1 MTVLEHTFRVKPLS
15 ANNMTYRNKTQ
26 KQRVYLDYQN
36 ELRDEIR
43 GVEWPFGNDQVEFY
57 IVAGLSNRG
66 ADLDNILKPLF
77 DTYQG
82 IFEEFND
89 NKVYYVELYKTI
101 VPKGR
106 EFLYV
111 RVGRVQPDKI
121 QEGTTHAEEAS
132 KLYPEAEDSPE

>member
-1 MTVLEHTFRVKPLS
+1 MTVLEHTFQVKPLS
-15 ANNMTYRNKTQ
+15 ANNMTYRNKTI

-43 GVEWPFGNDQVEFY
+43 GVEWPFGDDYVDFY
-57 IVAGLSNRG
+57 IIAGFSNRG
-66 ADLDNILKPLF
+66 ADLDNVLKPLF

-111 RVGRVQPDKI
+111 RVGRANPNKI
-121 QEGTTHAEEAS
+121 QEATTFAEKTGSVDEAAQDTS
-132 KLYPEAEDSPE
+132 K

>member
-1 MTVLEHTFRVKPLS
+1 
-15 ANNMTYRNKTQ
+15 MTYRNKSI
-26 KQRVYLDYQN
+26 KQRVYIDYQN

-43 GVEWPFGNDQVEFY
+43 GVEWPFGDEQVTFY
-57 IVAGLSNRG
+57 IVAGFSNRA
-66 ADLDNILKPLF
+66 ADIDNVIKPLL

-89 NKVYYVELYKTI
+89 NKVYHAELHKTI

-111 RVGRVQPDKI
+111 RVGRVPQSKA
-121 QEGTTHAEEAS
+121 QEGKEVAEETS
-132 KLYPEAEDSPE
+132 KLFETEKNQTN

>member
-1 MTVLEHTFRVKPLS
+1 M
-15 ANNMTYRNKTQ
+15 
-26 KQRVYLDYQN
+26 
-36 ELRDEIR
+36 
-43 GVEWPFGNDQVEFY
+43 
-57 IVAGLSNRG
+57 
-66 ADLDNILKPLF
+66 DNVLKPLF

-111 RVGRVQPDKI
+111 RVGRANPNKI
-121 QEGTTHAEEAS
+121 QEATTFAEKTGSVDEAAQDTS
-132 KLYPEAEDSPE
+132 K

>member
-1 MTVLEHTFRVKPLS
+1 
-15 ANNMTYRNKTQ
+15 MTYRNKSI
-26 KQRVYLDYQN
+26 KQRIYIDYQN

-43 GVEWPFGNDQVEFY
+43 GVEWPFGDDQVEFY
-57 IVAGLSNRG
+57 IVAGFSNRA
-66 ADLDNILKPLF
+66 ADIDNVIKPLL

-89 NKVYYVELYKTI
+89 NKVYHAELHKTI

-111 RVGRVQPDKI
+111 RVGRISESKI
-121 QEGTTHAEEAS
+121 QEGTAVAEAAS
-132 KLYPEAEDSPE
+132 EFYETETDPTS

>member
-1 MTVLEHTFRVKPLS
+1 MK
-15 ANNMTYRNKTQ
+15 Q
-26 KQRVYLDYQN
+26 KQYIDYQN

-57 IVAGLSNRG
+57 IVAGFSNRA
-66 ADLDNILKPLF
+66 ADLDNVIKPLF

-89 NKVYYVELYKTI
+89 NKVYYAELHKQI

-106 EFLYV
+106 EFIYV
-111 RVGRVQPDKI
+111 RVARVRESKI
-121 QEGTTHAEEAS
+121 QEGTAHAEEAD
-132 KLYPEAEDSPE
+132 KLFETPEDKTS